1 MNCSP
6 LTTVRAGGCSMPA
19 IRRLII
25 DVHPPIIV
33 RLLALLIHFLK
44 VNAVVFYRTPGV
56 NTIKFL
62 NL

>member
-1 MNCSP
+1 MH
-6 LTTVRAGGCSMPA
+6 A

-33 RLLALLIHFLK
+33 RLLVLLIHFLK

-56 NTIKFL
+56 NPIKFL
-62 NL
+62 TL